1 MDLFIEMN
9 WKYLPNAPSLGAYS
23 MLRLKLSSFDVATIE
38 EHERRSQFVIIGS
51 FKMAFFLWLVRNQL
65 S

>member
-38 EHERRSQFVIIGS
+38 EHERGSWFVIIGS
-51 FKMAFFLWLVRNQL
+51 YKMAFFL
-65 S
+65 